1 MYSAAAAWMDGMFL
15 KCMLGSFDL
24 AYGSSHVSW
33 LIFSLDDLSVDVNGV
48 LKSHADTVLRSV
60 SPFLLLNT

>member
-33 LIFSLDDLSVDVNGV
+33 LIFSLHEFDEIITMMRVGC
-48 LKSHADTVLRSV
+48 
-60 SPFLLLNT
+60 